1 MVGSII
7 SHYRIVEKIGEG
19 GMGVVYKAED
29 TKLDRVV
36 ALKFLAPHLL
46 NNDEAKR
53 RFLREAKAAAAL
65 HHPNICTVY
74 EIDEADGTTFLA
86 MARCRSTMPSTLA
99 AKSPRPCRR
108 RTTRASSTATSSPP
122 TS

>member
-1 MVGSII
+1 
-7 SHYRIVEKIGEG
+7 
-19 GMGVVYKAED
+19 MGVVYKAED

-86 MARCRSTMPSTLA
+86 MAYLAGRTLQERIA
-99 AKSPRPCRR
+99 EGPLPLNDALDIGRQV
-108 RTTRASSTATSSPP
+108 ASRI
-122 TS
+122 